1 MNHAPRP
8 IPFPAQP
15 QPATAR
21 RTLALL
27 ATLGARARAESPGR
41 DAGQQ
46 RAAGLA
52 PSTGG
57 KPRQRRWR
65 RLRAGLAGLALAC
78 GALNAAQAGLVSYRF
93 DGHFTAAGPHDP
105 ALVDALLPLLN
116 TGAVR
121 IDITFDTAA
130 PVSLE
135 AEGQLA
141 RAAAITGARFQFAGF
156 SGELTGCASR
166 PDSSC
171 AVRVGNDISPFDP
184 DDPGGYDLFGLSP
197 GLFHLQALDDAA
209 GLGTRIDLRW
219 HIGFLDVFGNA
230 LDSLAFDADLTTLPL
245 RDWYPSLFA
254 AAPERPSAFGT
265 AEFHIR
271 MDAVTRLDEAVVVT
285 VPVPEPASW
294 ALTVLALGGAALGAR
309 RRAAITR
316 TA

>member
-1 MNHAPRP
+1 MNHAPCP
-8 IPFPAQP
+8 VPFPAQP

-27 ATLGARARAESPGR
+27 AALGADARAEPPGR

-46 RAAGLA
+46 RAAALA
-52 PSTGG
+52 PSTGS
-57 KPRQRRWR
+57 KPRQRSWR
-65 RLRAGLAGLALAC
+65 QLRAGLAGLALAC
-78 GALNAAQAGLVSYRF
+78 GGLSAAEAGLVSYRF
-93 DGHFTAAGPHDP
+93 DGHFIAAGPHDP

-116 TGAVR
+116 AGAVR
-121 IDITFDTAA
+121 IDITFDTTA

-156 SGELTGCASR
+156 SGQLTGCASR

-197 GLFHLQALDDAA
+197 GLFHVQALDDAA
-209 GLGTRIDLRW
+209 GLGTRIDLHW
-219 HIGFLDVFGNA
+219 HVGFLDVFGNA
-230 LDSLAFDADLTTLPL
+230 LSSLALNADLTALQL

-254 AAPERPSAFGT
+254 AAPERPSPFGT
-265 AEFHIR
+265 AEFRIR

-285 VPVPEPASW
+285 VPEPASW
-294 ALTVLALGGAALGAR
+294 ALTLLALGGAAWGAR
-309 RRAAITR
+309 RR
-316 TA
+316 TATTHLA